1 MSTQLISVD
10 VAQRRLRRLLLAG
23 AVIAT
28 IWVVLPIYFL
38 VVNAWSSQDAV
49 NAFPKAFV
57 PEMNHESLSFLL
69 GFDGVLSSLV
79 NSLIVAAITMIFS
92 IGLGAPAGYALARY
106 EFRGKGT
113 FRLLIL
119 LTRAFPLPLL
129 ALPLTVLYI
138 RLGVDDTLVGL
149 ALVHTMLALP
159 FAVLITFSLFSG
171 VPTELEEAAW
181 VFGCTK
187 VQAFRRV
194 VLPIALPGLAASAI
208 FAFVISWNEVFASS
222 VLMIQNRTLTAFL
235 LQNLDVSP
243 MHMKFAGGA
252 LLVLPA
258 ATFMFLIRKHL
269 FAMWGISNR
278 LLMANI
284 AIQNVTKSFG
294 SYDALKGIGLA
305 VADQEFL
312 VLLGASGCGKS
323 TLLRI
328 IAGLETA
335 DVGEVHVGG
344 ERIDQLQAKDR
355 RLAMVFQNYAV
366 FPHLTV
372 FENIAFGLR
381 MQKRPQEVVAAK
393 VNQVARMVHLEALLD
408 RYSGQLSG
416 GQRQRVALARAL
428 AVEPRVMLMDEPLSN
443 LDALLRLEMRAEL
456 KSILA
461 ASKTT
466 TIYVTHDQ
474 VEAMSLADRIAVMH
488 QGVIVQCDTPLE
500 IYRNPVNTFVAG
512 FIGNPPMNFIP
523 AHAVQ
528 DGIFEARGLRLQ
540 GPLGHRE
547 LLLGIRPED
556 MQVGDAGF
564 TCQADLIEPLGPNV
578 LVTDVQDSA
587 VFRAALSSTTTVSKG
602 QSIFLQPDLERV
614 RWFTPEG
621 QSVES
626 VS

>member
-1 MSTQLISVD
+1 MSAQLISVD
-10 VAQRRLRRLLLAG
+10 VAQRRLRRLLLVG

-69 GFDGVLSSLV
+69 GFDGVLSSLM

-278 LLMANI
+278 
-284 AIQNVTKSFG
+284 
-294 SYDALKGIGLA
+294 
-305 VADQEFL
+305 
-312 VLLGASGCGKS
+312 
-323 TLLRI
+323 
-328 IAGLETA
+328 
-335 DVGEVHVGG
+335 
-344 ERIDQLQAKDR
+344 
-355 RLAMVFQNYAV
+355 
-366 FPHLTV
+366 
-372 FENIAFGLR
+372 
-381 MQKRPQEVVAAK
+381 
-393 VNQVARMVHLEALLD
+393 
-408 RYSGQLSG
+408 
-416 GQRQRVALARAL
+416 
-428 AVEPRVMLMDEPLSN
+428 
-443 LDALLRLEMRAEL
+443 
-456 KSILA
+456 
-461 ASKTT
+461 
-466 TIYVTHDQ
+466 
-474 VEAMSLADRIAVMH
+474 
-488 QGVIVQCDTPLE
+488 
-500 IYRNPVNTFVAG
+500 
-512 FIGNPPMNFIP
+512 
-523 AHAVQ
+523 
-528 DGIFEARGLRLQ
+528 
-540 GPLGHRE
+540 
-547 LLLGIRPED
+547 
-556 MQVGDAGF
+556 
-564 TCQADLIEPLGPNV
+564 
-578 LVTDVQDSA
+578 
-587 VFRAALSSTTTVSKG
+587 
-602 QSIFLQPDLERV
+602 
-614 RWFTPEG
+614 
-621 QSVES
+621 
-626 VS
+626 

>member
-1 MSTQLISVD
+1 MSTPLITID
-10 VAQRRLRRLLLAG
+10 VAQRRLRRLLLVG
-23 AVIAT
+23 AAIAT
-28 IWVVLPIYFL
+28 VWVLLPIYFL
-38 VVNAWSSQDAV
+38 VVNAWSSQEAV

-69 GFDGVLSSLV
+69 GFDGVLTSLV
-79 NSLIVAAITMIFS
+79 NSLIVAAITMVFS

-258 ATFMFLIRKHL
+258 ATLMFLIRKHL

-278 LLMANI
+278 
-284 AIQNVTKSFG
+284 
-294 SYDALKGIGLA
+294 
-305 VADQEFL
+305 
-312 VLLGASGCGKS
+312 
-323 TLLRI
+323 
-328 IAGLETA
+328 
-335 DVGEVHVGG
+335 
-344 ERIDQLQAKDR
+344 
-355 RLAMVFQNYAV
+355 
-366 FPHLTV
+366 
-372 FENIAFGLR
+372 
-381 MQKRPQEVVAAK
+381 
-393 VNQVARMVHLEALLD
+393 
-408 RYSGQLSG
+408 
-416 GQRQRVALARAL
+416 
-428 AVEPRVMLMDEPLSN
+428 
-443 LDALLRLEMRAEL
+443 
-456 KSILA
+456 
-461 ASKTT
+461 
-466 TIYVTHDQ
+466 
-474 VEAMSLADRIAVMH
+474 
-488 QGVIVQCDTPLE
+488 
-500 IYRNPVNTFVAG
+500 
-512 FIGNPPMNFIP
+512 
-523 AHAVQ
+523 
-528 DGIFEARGLRLQ
+528 
-540 GPLGHRE
+540 
-547 LLLGIRPED
+547 
-556 MQVGDAGF
+556 
-564 TCQADLIEPLGPNV
+564 
-578 LVTDVQDSA
+578 
-587 VFRAALSSTTTVSKG
+587 
-602 QSIFLQPDLERV
+602 
-614 RWFTPEG
+614 
-621 QSVES
+621 
-626 VS
+626 